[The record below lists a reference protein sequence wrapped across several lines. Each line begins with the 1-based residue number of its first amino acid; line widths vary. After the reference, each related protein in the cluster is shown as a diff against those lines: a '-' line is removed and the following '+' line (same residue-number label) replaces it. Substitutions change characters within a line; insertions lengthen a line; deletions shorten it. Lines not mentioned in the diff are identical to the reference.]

1 MKTKSYK
8 PIFAL
13 LMLAGVMLLSLTQ
26 CKKVGTSDWPEPN
39 PETVNELKI
48 AVYDGAQGDLLND
61 LTITVIKPDGIMEEY
76 TSESGKLSLE
86 GNQVGSYIITASKQ
100 GFLAQSVVVNV
111 EETPEDIIAVT
122 KENLYL
128 NHIGE
133 TASISN
139 NETKVSISSDFEV
152 SPTITFPEG
161 AVSSNTDVTVT
172 YMSSPAKFGE
182 FVVLGERAIQS
193 GFNFSP
199 DIEFP
204 SDAKPI
210 LEVPVTIQSVI
221 DGETPLLLGSFNEN
235 TQEWEI
241 IEGNLNADRT
251 MATFEMPH
259 FSIWYMF
266 TGYRL
271 VGETG
276 WSPYVLSGDSE
287 NCSEGACGTFVY
299 ITDVQSALLDD
310 MITNGSNN
318 PIDFQVIDT
327 RCIGPRYLYAQQL
340 FTRCKLTDYKV
351 YNYTG
356 EFLENVTQIPMEI
369 FQWKVEET
377 YCHHQ
382 GWGN

>member
-1 MKTKSYK
+1 MKTKFYK
-8 PIFAL
+8 PIYAL
-13 LMLAGVMLLSLTQ
+13 LLLAGVMLLSLTQ

-48 AVYDGAQGDLLND
+48 AVFDGDQGDLLTD
-61 LTITVIKPDGIMEEY
+61 LNITVIYPDGIMQEY
-76 TSESGKLSLE
+76 TAESGKLSLE
-86 GNQVGSYIITASKQ
+86 GNQAGTYIVTASKS
-100 GFLAQSVVVNV
+100 GFLAQSAVVEVD
-111 EETPEDIIAVT
+111 ETPEDIIGVT
-122 KENLYL
+122 KQNFYL
-128 NHIGE
+128 NTLGE
-133 TASISN
+133 TKTVSTG
-139 NETKVSISSDFEV
+139 ETTITIDSDFDTN
-152 SPTITFPEG
+152 PTLTFPEG
-161 AVSSNTDVTVT
+161 AVSSATDVTVT
-172 YMSSPAKFGE
+172 FIPTPAKFGD

-199 DIEFP
+199 DLEFP
-204 SDAKPI
+204 SDAKPV
-210 LEVPVTIQSVI
+210 LQVPVTLPSVI
-221 DGETPLLLGSFNEN
+221 NGDAPMLLGSFNEN

-241 IEGNLNADRT
+241 IEGQLNADRT

-259 FSIWYMF
+259 FSIWYTF

-276 WSPYVLSGDSE
+276 WSVYEMSGQSE

-299 ITDVQSALLDD
+299 ITDVQNALVYN
-310 MITNGSNN
+310 M
-318 PIDFQVIDT
+318 IDFGANPVDFQAIDT

-340 FTRCKLTDYKV
+340 FTRCKLTNYKV

-382 GWGN
+382 GWGG

>member
-13 LMLAGVMLLSLTQ
+13 VLMAGVMLFSLTQ

-61 LTITVIKPDGIMEEY
+61 LTITVISPDGIMEEY
-76 TSESGKLSLE
+76 SSESGKLSLE
-86 GNQVGSYIITASKQ
+86 GNQVGSYIITASKA
-100 GFLAQSVVVNV
+100 GYLAQSAVIDI
-111 EETPEDIIAVT
+111 EETPEDIIGVT
-122 KENLYL
+122 KENFYL

-133 TASISN
+133 TSMISTT
-139 NETKVSISSDFEV
+139 ETMVSISSDFQV
-152 SPTITFPEG
+152 SPSITFPEG
-161 AVSSNTDVTVT
+161 AVSSNTEVTIT
-172 YMSSPAKFGE
+172 YIPSPAKFGE

-199 DIEFP
+199 DLEFP
-204 SDAKPI
+204 ADAKPV

-221 DGETPLLLGSFNEN
+221 DGDSPMLLGSFNESS
-235 TQEWEI
+235 QEWEI
-241 IEGNLNADRT
+241 IEGQLNADRT

-259 FSIWYMF
+259 FSIWYVF

-271 VGETG
+271 VGEVG
-276 WSPYVLSGDSE
+276 WSAYLLSGESE
-287 NCSEGACGTFVY
+287 TCSEGACGTFVY
-299 ITDVQSALLDD
+299 ITDIQSALVDNVIESSAD
-310 MITNGSNN
+310 

-340 FTRCKLTDYKV
+340 FTRCKLTNYKV

-356 EFLENVTQIPMEI
+356 EFIENVTQVPMEI